1 MTARRSGTLATGQTA
16 MDIRDKMRKALV
28 NVKPYANTETGRA
41 TIDPQSMGSLAQSFN
56 TSSRQSLGGKSIS
69 NYKSNEGGV
78 KPKNGEQF
86 SNKLKSALM
95 GVKKTGTL
103 AKGVSSTDMGK
114 SKAATLALPEDA
126 SMKSPEKQ
134 KTTTPLSSR
143 KSLKLNPL
151 SGLGAGGGGSMNT
164 TRNSTANPSGGF
176 GLRKNTTAHKT
187 GDGLADGS
195 AASKPRPGSKM
206 DYK

>member
-1 MTARRSGTLATGQTA
+1 

-86 SNKLKSALM
+86 SNKLKSALI
-95 GVKKTGTL
+95 GVKRTGTL
-103 AKGVSSTDMGK
+103 SKGVSGTDIGTK
-114 SKAATLALPEDA
+114 QKAPSLALPVEDP
-126 SMKSPEKQ
+126 SLKSPEKN

-151 SGLGAGGGGSMNT
+151 SSIGGGGGGSSMHT
-164 TRNSTANPSGGF
+164 TRNAANPTAGF
-176 GLRKNTTAHKT
+176 GLRKNTTANKT

-195 AASKPRPGSKM
+195 AATKPRPGSKM

>member
-1 MTARRSGTLATGQTA
+1 

-41 TIDPQSMGSLAQSFN
+41 TIDPQSIGSLAQSFN

-95 GVKKTGTL
+95 GVKKTGSL
-103 AKGVSSTDMGK
+103 AKGGVSSTDIAT
-114 SKAATLALPEDA
+114 KAKAPYLDSRLVATTADEA
-126 SMKSPEKQ
+126 STPGLKGSPEKQ

-151 SGLGAGGGGSMNT
+151 SGVGTGSSSMNT
-164 TRNSTANPSGGF
+164 TRNSVANPTAGF
-176 GLRKNTTAHKT
+176 GLRKNTAAHKT
-187 GDGLADGS
+187 GEGLADGG
-195 AASKPRPGSKM
+195 AAAKPRPGSKM
-206 DYK
+206 DFK

>member
-1 MTARRSGTLATGQTA
+1 

-86 SNKLKSALM
+86 SNKLKSALI

-103 AKGVSSTDMGK
+103 SKGGSGTDIGTK
-114 SKAATLALPEDA
+114 QKAPSLALPAEGTDP
-126 SMKSPEKQ
+126 SVKSPDKN

-151 SGLGAGGGGSMNT
+151 SAIGSGVGGNSINT
-164 TRNSTANPSGGF
+164 TRNTTAATGNF
-176 GLRKNTTAHKT
+176 GLRKNTAANKA

-195 AASKPRPGSKM
+195 AVAKARPGSKM

>member
-1 MTARRSGTLATGQTA
+1 

-86 SNKLKSALM
+86 SNKLKSALI

-103 AKGVSSTDMGK
+103 SKGVSNTDIGTK
-114 SKAATLALPEDA
+114 QKAPSLALPVEGVD
-126 SMKSPEKQ
+126 SSLKSPEKH

-151 SGLGAGGGGSMNT
+151 SGIGAGVGGSSINT
-164 TRNSTANPSGGF
+164 TRNTTNPTGGF
-176 GLRKNTTAHKT
+176 GLRKNTAANKT

-195 AASKPRPGSKM
+195 AVAKPRPGSKM
-206 DYK
+206 DFK

>member
-1 MTARRSGTLATGQTA
+1 

-28 NVKPYANTETGRA
+28 NVKPYANNTSTETGRA

-86 SNKLKSALM
+86 SNKLKSALI
-95 GVKKTGTL
+95 GVKRTGTL
-103 AKGVSSTDMGK
+103 AKGVSGADVGT
-114 SKAATLALPEDA
+114 KAKAPTLALPVEDA
-126 SMKSPEKQ
+126 SMKSPEKN

-151 SGLGAGGGGSMNT
+151 GVGTGGSSMNT
-164 TRNSTANPSGGF
+164 TRNAANPTGGF
-176 GLRKNTTAHKT
+176 GLRKNTAANKT

-195 AASKPRPGSKM
+195 AATKPRPASKM

>member
-1 MTARRSGTLATGQTA
+1 

-28 NVKPYANTETGRA
+28 NVSSKPYANTETGRA

-103 AKGVSSTDMGK
+103 AKGVSSTDIAT
-114 SKAATLALPEDA
+114 KAKAP
-126 SMKSPEKQ
+126 
-134 KTTTPLSSR
+134 
-143 KSLKLNPL
+143 
-151 SGLGAGGGGSMNT
+151 
-164 TRNSTANPSGGF
+164 
-176 GLRKNTTAHKT
+176 
-187 GDGLADGS
+187 
-195 AASKPRPGSKM
+195 
-206 DYK
+206 